1 MHWLK
6 RERWKTG
13 ISIAGMLLLLVFM
26 VWVTLSAAGVYEVTP
41 GLATPTTGTV
51 LATPT
56 VDPTM
61 TALQEAQL
69 KQQIIQLQLQNDR
82 SINAWLWNSIATFG
96 TVVAALLAVIG
107 VSLTVGANFQ
117 QWKKSETDTLNKDR
131 IARQDAQDKD
141 RIARQDAQDKDR
153 IARQD
158 AQDKDLIDR
167 KDARAKQ
174 AEERFQKVVDGLGSD
189 KEQMRIGAAIMLHT
203 FVEPDYQQF
212 YKQAFE
218 LAVANLRLQQPL
230 LNYDQP
236 PSSLNQALA
245 VILRDVYP
253 DLFKF
258 LKEKYKVKDYLS
270 WDIIT
275 QELDAGYVKL
285 DKTYLYDVHWEQIY
299 MPHVYLQYAFLQYA
313 HLTGAYL
320 QYAHLMNSD
329 FSSADL
335 TNADLSHVDLTNATL
350 TFADFSGATLI
361 GAHLNGA
368 ILDGALF
375 KKTDS
380 SIADLSGADLT
391 NAKLRVAFYE
401 NTSYNVDLTEANLSG
416 ATLTGADLSGADLT
430 KANLTGANLGGTNIE
445 DARSLDG
452 TDLRGVKG
460 LKQEQI
466 DACKT
471 KHAIVDEA
479 STTNSSQSTVP
490 PSSPSPSK
498 DVQSLPIPSAQGN
511 TPTSD
516 TDGSSA
522 TPSSKPGPE
531 S

>member
-6 RERWKTG
+6 RERWYAVFG
-13 ISIAGMLLLLVFM
+13 MAGMLLLLVFL
-26 VWVTLSAAGVYEVTP
+26 VWVPVSAAGAYEVTP

-51 LATPT
+51 QATLT

-82 SINAWLWNSIATFG
+82 SINAWIWNSIATLG
-96 TVVAALLAVIG
+96 TVVAAFLAVVG
-107 VSLTVGANFQ
+107 VSLTVGVNFQ
-117 QWKKSETDTLNKDR
+117 QWKKTETIT
-131 IARQDAQDKD
+131 QDKD

-158 AQDKDLIDR
+158 AQDKDLKDR
-167 KDARAKQ
+167 QDERAKQ
-174 AEERFQKVVDGLGSD
+174 AEERFQKVVDGFGSD

-203 FVEPDYQQF
+203 FVQPDYKQF

-230 LNYDQP
+230 ENVDQP

-253 DLFKF
+253 DLYKF
-258 LKEKYKVKDYLS
+258 LKETNKVKDYLS

-275 QELDAGYVKL
+275 QALDAGYVKL

-299 MPHVYLQYAFLQYA
+299 MPQVYLQYAFLQRA
-313 HLTGAYL
+313 HLPGAYL
-320 QYAHLMNSD
+320 QNAHLVNSD
-329 FSSADL
+329 LSGADL
-335 TNADLSHVDLTNATL
+335 TNADLSHADMTNATL
-350 TFADFSGATLI
+350 TNADFSGATLL

-375 KKTDS
+375 KKTDIS
-380 SIADLSGADLT
+380 ANLTGADLT
-391 NAKLRVAFYE
+391 NAKLRVASSE
-401 NTSYNVDLTEANLSG
+401 NTPNNVDLTEANLSG
-416 ATLTGADLSGADLT
+416 ATLTGADLT
-430 KANLTGANLGGTNIE
+430 NANLTGANLGGTNLE

-466 DACKT
+466 DACKA

-479 STTNSSQSTVP
+479 STTNSSQPTIP
-490 PSSPSPSK
+490 PSPSN
-498 DVQSLPIPSAQGN
+498 DAQSPSTPSAQGN

-516 TDGSSA
+516 TGGNSA

-531 S
+531 L